1 MTTNHA
7 DRLLLR
13 PSEAAEVLGVG
24 RSKLYELITDGVIP
38 TVQVGHRMRVPVNA
52 LRAWIDAEISKAR
65 SGIAKALDVPEDTV
79 WRTRGGMR

>member
-1 MTTNHA
+1 MTTNQT

-13 PSEAAEVLGVG
+13 PAEAAEVLGVG

-52 LRAWIDAEISKAR
+52 LRAWIDAEISKTR
-65 SGIAKALDVPEDTV
+65 SGIAEVLDVSEDAVSPT
-79 WRTRGGMR
+79 GGSVR